1 MSADTEMVYNALKYS
16 LFLYFFDNFVMKI
29 SVLKLINLLGLCVV
43 VKLGFIVNI
52 NLNLLI
58 LF

>member
-1 MSADTEMVYNALKYS
+1 
-16 LFLYFFDNFVMKI
+16 MKI
-29 SVLKLINLLGLCVV
+29 SVLKLINLLGLCGG
-43 VKLGFIVNI
+43 KLGFIVNI

>member
-1 MSADTEMVYNALKYS
+1 
-16 LFLYFFDNFVMKI
+16 MKI